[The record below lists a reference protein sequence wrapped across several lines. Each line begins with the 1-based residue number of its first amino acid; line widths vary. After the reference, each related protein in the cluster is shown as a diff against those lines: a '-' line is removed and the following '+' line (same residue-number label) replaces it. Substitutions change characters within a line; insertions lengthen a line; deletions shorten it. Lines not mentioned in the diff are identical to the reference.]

1 MDSRGENVKRL
12 PQREE
17 IEAGTEPAFGNHKN
31 GRGCP
36 KAFIEPIAAEEDVAR
51 LFQTVVIGKVHI
63 IKISG
68 NRCTL
73 SVEFRAGRLYGV
85 LFHVSYSNHKA

>member
-1 MDSRGENVKRL
+1 MKNVKRL

-17 IEAGTEPAFGNHKN
+17 IEAGTEPAFRNHKKRT
-31 GRGCP
+31 GMP
-36 KAFIEPIAAEEDVAR
+36 WKAFIEPIAAEEDVAR

-63 IKISG
+63 VKISG

-73 SVEFRAGRLYGV
+73 SVEFQVGRLYGV